1 MKNRILI
8 LSFLLLIQVNSISA
22 QQKTSSVQDEFED
35 TIDVPSKLLSWIKT
49 FNKEINNFFSA
60 EKCDKLKRELGYI
73 RTDLRSY
80 LTLRKKLT
88 DTLERHNYKYE
99 FDPAT
104 KKKLNKI
111 WDKMSFR
118 LEKMLPELS
127 TPLQE
132 ETSEIIGITQ
142 LRLRSNARVFVS
154 KLDYLLDDKKVDRV
168 KFRTESKKTY
178 EDLTQ
183 TLQMIT
189 RAQVNLEKK
198 AKELSSQ

>member
-1 MKNRILI
+1 
-8 LSFLLLIQVNSISA
+8 
-22 QQKTSSVQDEFED
+22 
-35 TIDVPSKLLSWIKT
+35 
-49 FNKEINNFFSA
+49 
-60 EKCDKLKRELGYI
+60 
-73 RTDLRSY
+73 
-80 LTLRKKLT
+80 
-88 DTLERHNYKYE
+88 
-99 FDPAT
+99 
-104 KKKLNKI
+104 
-111 WDKMSFR
+111 MSFR
-118 LEKMLPELS
+118 LEKKLPELS